1 MNNYRRGNHEDKE
14 ETEEP
19 TVPDAERDEPPPQWA
34 SEYGAGVPSEARPA
48 GGYEEGEGLGGPV
61 VRAGDYIVHCS
72 MLLNCAAMLAYAS
85 QGFWRN
91 AAYFLGA
98 FIITLS
104 IGGMK

>member
-1 MNNYRRGNHEDKE
+1 MR
-14 ETEEP
+14 T
-19 TVPDAERDEPPPQWA
+19 
-34 SEYGAGVPSEARPA
+34 
-48 GGYEEGEGLGGPV
+48 
-61 VRAGDYIVHCS
+61 GDYIVYCS
-72 MLLNCAAMLAYAS
+72 MILNCAAMLAYAS